1 MRRRRFQADHFFAG
15 AGRKKA
21 GIKDMKR
28 KMMWRLWLT
37 GSFAVVVL
45 LASLGWSQAM
55 AKVHGKCTDETG
67 KPLEGATVE
76 WLNHDTG
83 QKYKFKTDKKGEYFS
98 IAVNTGKY
106 KVTLFQDDKLIM
118 FFDNV
123 PVTLTEDGTEMDFN
137 LAKERTQTQ
146 PVTTDASGAVTL
158 SAEQQK
164 RLSPEQKKQ
173 LEELQKKNAAVA
185 TENAKI
191 KGLNEKLAEAN
202 AAQTAGNW
210 AQAVSILTETTQ
222 MDPNRDLLW
231 ARLGEAELGAAGAA
245 KDKDEATQ
253 DYQKASDAYQKAVQL
268 KPTDGGYHNNLGQAY
283 AKTGKPKE
291 ALAEY
296 SQAAQVDPL
305 HAAMY
310 YFNGGAIL
318 TNASTRE
325 SDPATK
331 AKDIDEANISF
342 DKAIQAKP
350 DYAEAWFQKGINL
363 ISKAT
368 YDNTGKIV
376 AAPGTVDAF
385 NKYLELDPN
394 GKHAQEA
401 VGIIEGLGEKVST
414 TYHKAKAEKK

>member
-1 MRRRRFQADHFFAG
+1 
-15 AGRKKA
+15 
-21 GIKDMKR
+21 MKHR
-28 KMMWRLWLT
+28 IMWRLALT
-37 GSFAVVVL
+37 GWFAVVML
-45 LASLGWSQAM
+45 FASLGWSQSM
-55 AKVHGKCTDETG
+55 SKVHGKCTDVAG
-67 KPLEGATVE
+67 KPLVGATVE

-106 KVTLFQDDKLIM
+106 KVTLFQDDKMLL

-123 PVTLTEDGTEMDFN
+123 PVSLAQEDGTVVDFN
-137 LAKERTQTQ
+137 LAKEQAQAQ
-146 PVTTDASGAVTL
+146 PVTTDASGAVNL

-164 RLSPEQKKQ
+164 RLSAEQKKQ
-173 LEELQKKNAAVA
+173 LEELQKKNAAIA
-185 TENAKI
+185 AENAKI

-202 AAQTAGNW
+202 AAQTVGNW

-245 KDKDEATQ
+245 KDKDEAAQ

-283 AKTGKPKE
+283 AKSGKPKE

-296 SQAAQVDPL
+296 TQAAQVDPL

-325 SDPATK
+325 TDPATK
-331 AKDIDEANISF
+331 AKDIDDANISF

-368 YDNTGKIV
+368 YDKTGKIIP
-376 AAPGTVDAF
+376 APGTVDAF

-414 TYHKAKAEKK
+414 SYHKAKPTAEKK